1 MAVNSVTIIDNNA
14 TVEITYAI
22 LQPYVI
28 TYHNVPY
35 YTFIATYVAPNA
47 TWVRR

>member
-1 MAVNSVTIIDNNA
+1 MAVNSVAMIVGNA
-14 TVEITYAI
+14 TVEITFVI

-35 YTFIATYVAPNA
+35 YTFVATYVAPRR
-47 TWVRR
+47 TLVRR